1 MAALD
6 FGMALARGMLPTS
19 EKAQKDLI
27 NLAGGRNIFKSE
39 DWWSKQVD
47 KQIKEGY
54 REVAHTSKEFLTASG
69 DYLPGKRNVSTSYV
83 QSSPFGL
90 ITYSGGSGPLA
101 QSAPSYNPIFG
112 YSGGWQ
118 QRTSVSYDAPEG
130 AIFTVDPRT
139 RQKQYISR
147 DIDVFGSSGFPG
159 SSRKDYTAS
168 ELKDIEKSAKAG
180 AKKLKSQ
187 TEASKSAQ
195 KKLRRG
201 TGGLMGKARLPGELP
216 STGLPELGSVGL
228 GLEQGTLGGKV
239 KL

>member
-6 FGMALARGMLPTS
+6 FGMALARGMLPKS
-19 EKAQKDLI
+19 EKAQKDLL

-47 KQIKEGY
+47 KQISEGY
-54 REVAHTSKEFLTASG
+54 RTVESQNKEFLMPTG
-69 DYLPGKRNVSTSYV
+69 EYQPGKKETRTSYGIMTMGQFSPVSGQFGMPYRPSYSIGGGLGGGVTARTSTSY
-83 QSSPFGL
+83 
-90 ITYSGGSGPLA
+90 I
-101 QSAPSYNPIFG
+101 
-112 YSGGWQ
+112 
-118 QRTSVSYDAPEG
+118 APEG
-130 AIFTVDPRT
+130 AIFTVDPKT
-139 RQKQYISR
+139 KEKQYTSR
-147 DIDVFGSSGFPG
+147 FYDVYGSK
-159 SSRKDYTAS
+159 REDYTAG
-168 ELKDIEKSAKAG
+168 ELSDIEKAAKAG
-180 AKKLKSQ
+180 ANKLKSQ

>member
-19 EKAQKDLI
+19 ESAQRDLL
-27 NLAGGRNIFKSE
+27 NLAGGRNVFKSE
-39 DWWSKQVD
+39 DWWNKAVD
-47 KQIKEGY
+47 KQISSGY
-54 REVAHTSKEFLTASG
+54 REVERRGKEYLMPSG
-69 DYLPGKRNVSTSYV
+69 EYQREATQTGFESGRWVSGIFGSTFIPGPSYGPFFGMGGRSGRTTTSYV
-83 QSSPFGL
+83 
-90 ITYSGGSGPLA
+90 
-101 QSAPSYNPIFG
+101 
-112 YSGGWQ
+112 
-118 QRTSVSYDAPEG
+118 APEG
-130 AIFTVDPRT
+130 AVFTLDPRT
-139 RQKQYISR
+139 REKQYTTR
-147 DIDVFGSSGFPG
+147 DIDIFGTN
-159 SSRKDYTAS
+159 RKDFSAG
-168 ELKDIEKSAKAG
+168 ELSDIESSAKSG